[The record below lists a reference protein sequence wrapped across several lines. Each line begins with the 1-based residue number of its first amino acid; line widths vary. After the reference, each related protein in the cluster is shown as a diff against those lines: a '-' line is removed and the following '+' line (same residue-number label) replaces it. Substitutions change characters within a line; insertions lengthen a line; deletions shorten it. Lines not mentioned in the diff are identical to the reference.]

1 MKIQRKKTLKHISR
15 RKYISRRKSIS
26 RRRQSKQRYS
36 RKMKGG
42 NPFCKKYKTKIEQL
56 EQTIETLKEENEKLK
71 PLETAAITQEDTYA
85 TLRTPPP
92 AGYYAELLHTKSPTT
107 PSFHTTPAGPNAP
120 SRMVMSPSRPELPRP
135 RDIPKFNL
143 EESSA

>member
-1 MKIQRKKTLKHISR
+1 MKIQRKKTLKR
-15 RKYISRRKSIS
+15 ISRRKSIS
-26 RRRQSKQRYS
+26 RRRKRQSKPISRRKRYS

-42 NPFCKKYKTKIEQL
+42 NPFCGKYKTKIEQL
-56 EQTIETLKEENEKLK
+56 KQTIELLKEEKLK
-71 PLETAAITQEDTYA
+71 PLEPAGIKEEDTYA

-92 AGYYAELLHTKSPTT
+92 AGYYAELLHTTSPTT
-107 PSFHTTPAGPNAP
+107 PSFHTTPKAGPNAP
-120 SRMVMSPSRPELPRP
+120 FRMVMSPSRPELPRP